1 MYLSIHPLDL
11 GDLEV
16 DASFVNWQTGC
27 GTNSWF
33 PTTAWL
39 IQGFGASA
47 VQCGP
52 AAGTA
57 HVSFH
62 DSSHATRHAG
72 PGCCAAFS
80 KPGSGI
86 SGAAVRTSQAL

>member
-1 MYLSIHPLDL
+1 MPEHARERHVPS
-11 GDLEV
+11 
-16 DASFVNWQTGC
+16 
-27 GTNSWF
+27 
-33 PTTAWL
+33 TAWL
-39 IQGFGASA
+39 IQGFGVSA

-72 PGCCAAFS
+72 PGCCA
-80 KPGSGI
+80 
-86 SGAAVRTSQAL
+86 